1 MKTAVIVQARMGSMR
16 LPNKVMK
23 LIRGRPMI
31 ELLLARLSRAK
42 RVDQIIVATSVDAR
56 NQPLVDHVRGLGY
69 LCVQGDEN
77 DVLARYLQAATHTD
91 AQTLVRIT
99 GDCPLIDPEV
109 VDACIDRFFELGVD
123 YLSNGAPPA
132 YPNGLDTEV
141 FRRAAL
147 ERAGRETSEP
157 YDREHVTP
165 YLRTPDKY
173 TQSSLPCE
181 QDLGRLRWT
190 VDEPADFEV
199 VTAVFEHFWP
209 NIHVGWRQIVELQR
223 NQPALFAAN
232 SHLMR
237 NEGSNMSVG
246 QKLWRRAEKAIAGAS
261 MLASN
266 HVDHHLPK
274 HWPAYFSKSH
284 GCEVWDLENR
294 RYTDMGLMGGGGN
307 LLGYAHPEVDEAVRQ
322 AMEAGMVSSLNCPDE
337 VLLAEKL
344 LELHPWS
351 HQVRLGRSESD
362 MQHLALR
369 ISQTVSHREGLALC
383 MADRHRATTLAKH
396 LSTRRFAPVIFSP
409 KQMDALSRELQ
420 SGAIG
425 AIWLE
430 PSAAKPDHLAFM
442 HQLRQLATEHR
453 AILILDETRTG
464 FRQTHGGL
472 HQHIGIEPDL
482 AIFGRTLA
490 NGYAISAL
498 LGRQPLMQTMPVGDH
513 DDPSS
518 SERIGPAAALK
529 TIEVMAKLRSWEILR
544 DIETDIRQQW
554 ERLAS
559 KHQLP
564 ITIWS
569 HGGRLGFDFQTD
581 DALAH
586 TTILTQ
592 EMLARS
598 FLAGNCLSVST
609 AHTPEV
615 RKAYL
620 QALDETF
627 LLIAECVAHRKPLQ
641 HVLKGPVRR
650 PLDSSV

>member
-1 MKTAVIVQARMGSMR
+1 MKTAVIIQARMGSMR

-23 LIRGRPMI
+23 PICGRPMI

-42 RVDQIIVATSVDAR
+42 RVDQIIVATSVDPR

-91 AQTLVRIT
+91 AQTLVRVT

-109 VDACIDRFFELGVD
+109 VDDCIDRFFELGVD

-141 FRRAAL
+141 FRRSAL

-165 YLRTPDKY
+165 YLRHPDKY
-173 TQSSLPCE
+173 TLASLACE

-199 VTAVFEHFWP
+199 VTAVVEHFWP

-223 NQPALFAAN
+223 SQPALFAAN

-237 NEGSNMSVG
+237 NEGSTMSVG

-261 MLASN
+261 MLASK

-274 HWPAYFSKSH
+274 HWPAYFSRAK

-294 RYTDMGLMGGGGN
+294 RYTDMGMMGGGAN
-307 LLGYAHPEVDEAVRQ
+307 LLGYAHPEVDEAVHQ
-322 AMEAGMVSSLNCPDE
+322 AMAAGTMSSLNCPDE

-344 LELHPWS
+344 LELHPWAQ
-351 HQVRLGRSESD
+351 QVRLGRSESD

-369 ISQTVSHREGLALC
+369 ISHNVSGQEGLALC
-383 MADRHRATTLAKH
+383 MADTHRAATLAKH
-396 LSTRRFAPVIFSP
+396 LGTRRVAPMIFCP
-409 KQMDALSRELQ
+409 EQLEGLGRELQ
-420 SGAIG
+420 RGTIG

-430 PSAAKPDHLAFM
+430 PSDAESEYSAFM
-442 HQLRQLATEHR
+442 HRLRQLATENR
-453 AILILDETRTG
+453 AVLILDETRTG
-464 FRQTHGGL
+464 FRQSPGGL
-472 HQHIGIEPDL
+472 HQQVGIEPDL
-482 AIFGRTLA
+482 AIFGRALG

-498 LGRQPLMQTMPVGDH
+498 LGRKSLMQVMPIDDN
-513 DDPSS
+513 DDPSC

-529 TIEVMAKLRSWEILR
+529 TLEVMAKLRSWELIR

-554 ERLAS
+554 QHLAS

-569 HGGRLGFDFQTD
+569 RGGRLGFDLQAG
-581 DALAH
+581 DALTY
-586 TTILTQ
+586 TTLLTQ

-598 FLAGNCLSVST
+598 FLAGHGISVST
-609 AHTPEV
+609 AHTPEI

-627 LLIAECVAHRKPLQ
+627 QLIAECAANRRPPHD
-641 HVLKGPVRR
+641 VLKGPVRR
-650 PLDSSV
+650 PLGASV

>member
-23 LIRGRPMI
+23 PICGRPMI
-31 ELLLARLSRAK
+31 ELLLARLAQAK

-77 DVLARYLQAATHTD
+77 DVLARYLQAATHTE
-91 AQTLVRIT
+91 AQTLVRVT
-99 GDCPLIDPEV
+99 GDCPLIDPAV
-109 VDACIDRFFELGVD
+109 VDACIARFLELGVD

-165 YLRTPDKY
+165 YLRHPDKY

-209 NIHVGWRQIVELQR
+209 NVHVGWRQIVELQR
-223 NQPALFAAN
+223 SQPALFAAN

-237 NEGSNMSVG
+237 NEGSTMSVG

-266 HVDHHLPK
+266 HVDRHLPK
-274 HWPAYFSKSH
+274 NWPAYFSRSK

-294 RYTDMGLMGGGGN
+294 RYTDMGLMGGGAS
-307 LLGYAHPEVDEAVRQ
+307 LLGYAHPEVDESVRQ
-322 AMEAGMVSSLNCPDE
+322 AMAAGVMSSLNCPDE

-351 HQVRLGRSESD
+351 QQVRLGRSESD

-369 ISQTVSHREGLALC
+369 ISQTVTGKEGLALC
-383 MADRHRATTLAKH
+383 MADKQHATALAKR
-396 LSTRRFAPVIFSP
+396 LGTGRIAPLAFCPEQI
-409 KQMDALSRELQ
+409 DALSRELKN
-420 SGAIG
+420 GGIG

-430 PSAAKPDHLAFM
+430 PSDAKSDHLAFM
-442 HQLRQLATEHR
+442 HRLRQLATEHR
-453 AILILDETRTG
+453 AVLILDECRTA
-464 FRQTHGGL
+464 FQRSQGGL

-482 AIFGRTLA
+482 AIFGRTLG

-498 LGRQPLMQTMPVGDH
+498 LGRQSLMQDAPVDDN
-513 DDPSS
+513 DDPSC

-529 TIEVMAKLRSWEILR
+529 TLEVMAELRAWELLG
-544 DIETDIRQQW
+544 DIESEIRQQW

-559 KHQLP
+559 QHQLQ
-564 ITIWS
+564 ITTWS
-569 HGGRLGFDFQTD
+569 YGGQLGFEFQTD
-581 DALAH
+581 DALAI
-586 TTILTQ
+586 TTLLTQ

-615 RKAYL
+615 RQAYL
-620 QALDETF
+620 QALNETF
-627 LLIAECVAHRKPLQ
+627 QLIAESAAHRKSPQ
-641 HVLKGPVRR
+641 QMLKGPVRR
-650 PLDSSV
+650 PLSSSA